1 MRWAWWGCV
10 LCVFVAATGVVA
22 ATARE
27 PSTARAA
34 QNGDC
39 VDLSP
44 ASNFNTFV
52 EGDHRIS
59 NNDVYG
65 RVAVGGD
72 ARFDPGGNV
81 HIGNALS
88 NVAARVDLIVG
99 GSIVVT
105 SGTVDVNSGSAT
117 YGGTLTG
124 AVSVYQGGFVRNE
137 APPFSF
143 SDTFKDL
150 RNVQDSWAIFPT
162 QLQPDIIAG
171 GNDPRVRFV
180 GTDDQLNVFTVSAR
194 DLQSARTIQISVP
207 NGTATTLI
215 NVTGGSYTSADLP
228 TERFTFSVGGSDFE
242 PVGGGDMTSARAMA
256 RARLVWNFTE
266 ATAVQIGSD
275 QTAGNPSISWQGSV
289 FAPRATVVLARSA
302 TVYGSVIAQRVEQ
315 TGRARL
321 PGIENACLPPPC
333 QPVEPGTPEPEPEPE
348 PPPLPPEPITPSPPG
363 ASRPPAGA
371 VAGEVSGS
379 TTVSLCKRAN
389 RRRVPAGGT
398 VTFRLQ
404 VRTIGVATARDVVV
418 CDRMPVGLTIVRAR
432 RATVRD
438 NRACWRFGEVRHERT
453 VRLRARV
460 NETASGV
467 IRNVARARATNAPR
481 ARARRAIR
489 VLAAPF
495 DPCPPGVATIRLH
508 C

>member
-1 MRWAWWGCV
+1 MRWVWWGGLPCV
-10 LCVFVAATGVVA
+10 LVAATGGVA

-27 PSTARAA
+27 PAPARTA
-34 QNGDC
+34 QTEC

-72 ARFDPGGNV
+72 ARFGPGGNV
-81 HIGNALS
+81 SLGNALS
-88 NVAARVDLIVG
+88 KDAARVDLIVG
-99 GSIVVT
+99 GSVVVT
-105 SGTVDVNSGSAT
+105 PGTVDVNSGSAT

-150 RNVQDSWAIFPT
+150 RNLQDSWAIFPT
-162 QLQPDIIAG
+162 QLQPDITAG

-180 GTDDQLNVFTVSAR
+180 GTDDQLNVFTVSAS

-207 NGTATTLI
+207 NGTATTLV
-215 NVTGGSYTSADLP
+215 NVTGGAYTSADLP
-228 TERFTFSVGGSDFE
+228 TERFTFSVGGSDFAQ
-242 PVGGGDMTSARAMA
+242 VGSGDMTSSRAMA

-289 FAPRATVVLARSA
+289 FAPRATVLLASSA

-321 PGIENACLPPPC
+321 PGIANACLPPPC
-333 QPVEPGTPEPEPEPE
+333 PPVEPGTPEPEPEPE
-348 PPPLPPEPITPSPPG
+348 PLPPEAITPSPPG
-363 ASRPPAGA
+363 ASRPPDGA

-379 TTVSLCKRAN
+379 TVLVLCKRAN

-398 VTFRLQ
+398 VGYRLQ
-404 VRTIGVATARDVVV
+404 VRTVGVAVARDVVV

-432 RATVRD
+432 GATVRG
-438 NRACWRFGEVRHERT
+438 NRACWRFGSVTHSRT
-453 VRLRARV
+453 VHLRARV

-495 DPCPPGVATIRLH
+495 DPCPPRAAASRVR